1 MSETDSYNKRKRSQS
16 DSQGGDYQID
26 MENQEEEETS
36 ARVNDDYVE
45 PDKSDEEVDER
56 ID

>member
-16 DSQGGDYQID
+16 DSQGGDYQIE

>member
-1 MSETDSYNKRKRSQS
+1 MSESDPNNKRKKSQS

-26 MENQEEEETS
+26 MEDQEDGETS
-36 ARVNDDYVE
+36 ARVNRDYVE

>member
-1 MSETDSYNKRKRSQS
+1 MSESDPNKRKKSQS

-26 MENQEEEETS
+26 MEDQEDGETS
-36 ARVNDDYVE
+36 ARVNRDYVE